1 MSGKVSGLVWELD
14 IPHEH
19 AWLLMSLADHA
30 EHDGTSVRPGGGLT
44 AWKTGYSV
52 RHVKRLIAD
61 LMNTYDL
68 LEVVDPG
75 GGAKPAE
82 YRIKIENFSNHKK
95 PERLKRGRPKQ
106 THDPHDTGLAEK
118 PMTSNEKT
126 HDIHARARK
135 KRQLETSY
143 SRRDADASR
152 GKEKDKTN
160 WFDIYC
166 LRSEELGL
174 PISGE
179 DRDRVPGNLLRCAT
193 KEKASVAEMHRVIAR
208 MLQRRLAGVIL
219 SPQEALKDVRGIPPE
234 ERNVHRSSERE
245 PMRVRAEER

>member
-30 EHDGTSVRPGGGLT
+30 EHDGTKVHPGGGLT

-52 RHVKRLIAD
+52 RHVKRLISD
-61 LMNTYDL
+61 LMSTYDL

-75 GGAKPAE
+75 GGAKAAE
-82 YRIKIENFSNHKK
+82 YRIKLENFGKYKK
-95 PERLKRGRPKQ
+95 PERQKRGRPKQ
-106 THDPHDTGLAEK
+106 THDTHDTGLKEK
-118 PMTSNEKT
+118 PMTSDAKT
-126 HDIHARARK
+126 HDTHARARK

-143 SRRDADASR
+143 SRRDADASH
-152 GKEKDKTN
+152 GQKEDKTN

-174 PISGE
+174 PISEE

-193 KEKASVAEMHRVIAR
+193 KEKASAAEMHRVIGH
-208 MLQRRLAGVIL
+208 MLQRRLARVIL

-234 ERNVHRSSERE
+234 ERNGHRQGERE
-245 PMRVRAEER
+245 PMRIRAEER